1 MGPYV
6 EVTEIT
12 TLNNIAQPTAM
23 INSVQDSIKNVP
35 YPNGFAVWITNYEG
49 VFLPRQLPA
58 HSCTSQV

>member
-23 INSVQDSIKNVP
+23 INSVQDNQ
-35 YPNGFAVWITNYEG
+35 Y
-49 VFLPRQLPA
+49 
-58 HSCTSQV
+58 